1 VASPTCRRH
10 SSPIERIIHI
20 KRHKHHHSPDS
31 LPVGSGFADASVDA
45 FNALRAGLAERRYF
59 ALLEARRAAWR
70 ASIAYLGCS

>member
-1 VASPTCRRH
+1 M
-10 SSPIERIIHI
+10 

-59 ALLEARRAAWR
+59 AMLEVRRAPYR
-70 ASIAYLGCS
+70 AAHPVACLG